1 MILKDSSFQ
10 RFLFRQTD
18 FNELHDDSKRQLIP
32 KISRPSNTFSD
43 KTTSYSDINEET
55 SFSYSNGN
63 TFAQSKEKKGYNIG
77 HINVQGLCGD
87 NLSRDAR
94 KPVFGVSDQ
103 VRHKPAY
110 TSSEKS

>member
-1 MILKDSSFQ
+1 MILKDSSFQRFHFHQTDFNEYMMILKDSSFQ

-63 TFAQSKEKKGYNIG
+63 TFAQSKEKR
-77 HINVQGLCGD
+77 L
-87 NLSRDAR
+87 
-94 KPVFGVSDQ
+94 
-103 VRHKPAY
+103 
-110 TSSEKS
+110 